1 VADPSLQNE
10 FLMAENA
17 AGTWAYGL
25 IRYDLTTYLPE
36 AVLGMPTSA
45 SGVASNWT
53 MLRWGQDGLPLLSYD
68 SFGVNPPIVVMMLLR
83 GPLVAPQELGTYS
96 AADLT
101 TSSAT
106 TITHG
111 SGNTMLTLTGSNF
124 VPGVAVTWNG
134 RYRTTTIVDAT
145 HVAVAVPAS
154 DLASTGTATVVT
166 TKPGASTSNALQI
179 SIN

>member
-1 VADPSLQNE
+1 
-10 FLMAENA
+10 MAENA

-25 IRYDLTTYLPE
+25 VRYDLTTYLPE

-53 MLRWGQDGLPLLSYD
+53 MLRWGQDGLALLSFD
-68 SFGVNPPIVVMMLLR
+68 NFGVNPPIVVMILLR
-83 GPLVAPQELGTYS
+83 GPFVAPQELGTNS
-96 AADLT
+96 AANLT

-124 VPGVAVTWNG
+124 LAGVAVTWNG
-134 RYRTTTIVDAT
+134 SYRTTTIVNAT
-145 HVAVAVPAS
+145 HVAVAIPAS
-154 DLASTGTATVVT
+154 DLASAGTAMVVT
-166 TKPGASTSNALQI
+166 TNPGASTSNALQI
-179 SIN
+179 TIN